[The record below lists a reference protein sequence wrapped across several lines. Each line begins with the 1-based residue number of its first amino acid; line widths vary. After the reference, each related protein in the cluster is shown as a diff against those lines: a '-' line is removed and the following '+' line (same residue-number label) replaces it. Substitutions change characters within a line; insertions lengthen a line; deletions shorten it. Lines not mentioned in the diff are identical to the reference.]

1 MNAIKEIAVIYGAGF
16 GSGIAVCFFCMEAF
30 SLICEVLVYFKNKNA
45 AKGDVKQ

>member
-1 MNAIKEIAVIYGAGF
+1 MNEIAAVYGAGF

-30 SLICEVLVYFKNKNA
+30 SLIREVLVYFKNKKA